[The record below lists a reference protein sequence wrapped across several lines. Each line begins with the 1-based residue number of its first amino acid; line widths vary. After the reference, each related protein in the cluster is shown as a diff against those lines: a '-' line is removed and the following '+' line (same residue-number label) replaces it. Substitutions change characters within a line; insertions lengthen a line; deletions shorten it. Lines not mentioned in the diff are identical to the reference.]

1 MPWPV
6 TFGLCL
12 LGSALC
18 IVKSSSDVIWR
29 IFKRYLCHTFSQLFR
44 KNLLAFHNIWHIISH
59 TFWHIFWHSIPH
71 VPWHML
77 YHFVWHCIC
86 QILWHCIWRLKS
98 GGAHCYGTG
107 GWGAAGLTVLD
118 PCVWGPAVLT
128 AIGRPWWLRSSG
140 AHCDPELAK
149 RIGEKLGQEDG
160 EEDWRGGGAGRGAE
174 RGAGRGG
181 GEEEEEEEEEEE

>member
-18 IVKSSSDVIWR
+18 MVKSSSDVIWR
-29 IFKRYLCHTFSQLFR
+29 IFKRYLCYTFSQLFR
-44 KNLLAFHNIWHIISH
+44 TNLLAFHNIWHIVSH
-59 TFWHIFWHSIPH
+59 TFWYIFWHSIPH
-71 VPWHML
+71 IPWHML

-118 PCVWGPAVLT
+118 PCVWGTGVLT
-128 AIGRPWWLRSSG
+128 AIRSWRRG
-140 AHCDPELAK
+140 LARSLAKRMTK
-149 RIGEKLGQEDG
+149 RIGEEEEQE
-160 EEDWRGGGAGRGAE
+160 EEQ
-174 RGAGRGG
+174 
-181 GEEEEEEEEEEE
+181 EEEEERRRKRSRKRRRKRKNRSRRLW